1 MKKVL
6 FAVIVSLICL
16 SCVFANAASEQSK
29 QDLVKIRIAHH
40 KGLAGAGVAVIGT
53 RMGYFA
59 EEGLDVELVPFTAGP
74 PEVAAMVSGDLQFG
88 YIGSGATNLA
98 ANGEVEIIYFNNLG
112 DAEVIVVNKNSGIKS
127 VAELKGKTLATT
139 LGTSAENI
147 VNFALQRAGLTM
159 NDVNIINMDQ
169 SGCVTAMLS
178 GKVDAVCV
186 YSTFRATVETE
197 LGENCVKLAKTSD
210 FSDITASIG
219 SWLTTQEYI
228 DNHGD
233 IVQHFANAL
242 AKCMDYWK
250 ANQEQVAVWVAELLE
265 AEESAIKAQIG
276 TFSLMNA
283 SELKAALSDGSL
295 KAMYAAQHNGMLVNG
310 KLEKDV
316 ALEEYIHWDIME
328 NAVKSA
334 K

>member
-1 MKKVL
+1 MKKAFL
-6 FAVIVSLICL
+6 LIAVSLICL
-16 SCVFANAASEQSK
+16 SCVFASAAPEQSK

-40 KGLAGAGVAVIGT
+40 KGLAGAGVAVVGT
-53 RMGYFA
+53 HMGYFA
-59 EEGLDVELVPFTAGP
+59 EEGLDVELVPFSAGP

-98 ANGEVEIIYFNNLG
+98 ANGEVEIIFFINLG
-112 DAEVIVVNKNSGIKS
+112 DAEVIVVNKKSGYKS
-127 VAELKGKTLATT
+127 LSDLKGKTLATT

-147 VNFALQRAGLTM
+147 VNFALQREGMTM
-159 NDVNIINMDQ
+159 DDINIINMDQ

-186 YSTFRATVETE
+186 YSTFRATVESE
-197 LGENCVKLAKTSD
+197 LGDDCLILARTSD

-219 SWLTTQEYI
+219 SWLSTQEYI
-228 DNHGD
+228 DKNGD
-233 IVQHFANAL
+233 IVAKFARAL
-242 AKCMDYWK
+242 AKCMDYWT

-276 TFSLMNA
+276 TFSIMNS
-283 SELKAALSDGSL
+283 SEIKEALRNGSL
-295 KAMYAAQHNGMLVNG
+295 RAMYEAQHHGMLVNG

-328 NAVKSA
+328 KAVEK
-334 K
+334 